1 MITELH
7 CHTTAS
13 DGVLSPPA
21 LVELALKKGVEVL
34 AITDHDTTDALAP
47 ASEAAAGR
55 LELWPAIEINCSE
68 PGPYEVHVLGYF
80 IQSDHPALQEALSKL
95 REARQGRI
103 GRMVANLNRLGLP
116 IELSDVQKFAHGPS
130 LGRPHLA
137 RAMVDRGLV
146 GDVNEAFDRYLALG
160 QPAYEPR
167 YSLRP
172 REAIAVITAAGGLP
186 VLAHPGLI
194 GTDQF
199 LEGYVEAGLRGLEV
213 YYPMHDPDQVA
224 ELLSQARRYG
234 LLATGGSDYHGPG
247 RSELGQVQ
255 LPPEALAALR
265 AAGGR

>member
-13 DGVLSPPA
+13 DGVLSPTD
-21 LVELALKKGVEVL
+21 LVELAVRRKVEIL
-34 AITDHDTTDALAP
+34 AITDHDTTDAWEP
-47 ASEAAAGR
+47 ASQAAEGR

-80 IQSDHPALQEALSKL
+80 VRPDHRALQEALAKL

-103 GRMVANLNRLGLP
+103 GRMVDNLNRLGIDL
-116 IELSDVQKFAHGPS
+116 ELADVQKLSQGPS

-137 RAMVDRGLV
+137 RALVERGVVADL
-146 GDVNEAFDRYLALG
+146 NEAFDRFLALG

-172 REAIAVITAAGGLP
+172 REAIQVITESGGLP

-194 GTDQF
+194 GTDEF

-213 YYPMHDPDQVA
+213 YYPQHEGDQVA
-224 ELLSQARRYG
+224 RYRELARRYR

-247 RSELGQVQ
+247 RTELGAVR
-255 LPPEALAALR
+255 LPEEALQALR
-265 AAGGR
+265 EASGR

>member
-1 MITELH
+1 MH

-13 DGVLSPPA
+13 DGVLPPGA
-21 LVELALKKGVEVL
+21 LVDRAVQKGVEVL
-34 AITDHDTTDALAP
+34 AITDHDTTAAWEP
-47 ASEAAAGR
+47 ASRAAEGR
-55 LELWPAIEINCSE
+55 LELWPGIEINCSE

-80 IQSDHPALQEALSKL
+80 LQPDNPALQIELARL

-103 GRMVANLNRLGLP
+103 GRMVDNLTRLGVEISL
-116 IELSDVQKFAHGPS
+116 EDVRRFSHGPS

-137 RAMVDRGLV
+137 RALVERGV
-146 GDVNEAFDRYLALG
+146 VPDVNAAFDRYLAVG

-172 REAIAVITAAGGLP
+172 RQAIRVILEAGGVP

-194 GTDQF
+194 GTEDF
-199 LEGYVEAGLRGLEV
+199 LEGYVEEGLRGLEV
-213 YYPMHDPDQVA
+213 YYPQHDADQVA
-224 ELLSQARRYG
+224 HFEALARRYG

-247 RSELGQVQ
+247 RSELGHVR